1 MHAYIHTSDHPCI
14 FGTCTP
20 GTQAS
25 IRTYIHT
32 YIHYTCCPV
41 PRPRLQCSPLQP
53 SSDKPKPKI
62 SKTPP
67 FRLSLIQLGGEAF
80 REGLRFPLQLCALDP
95 DCYIAEE
102 SAMGPDAW
110 KHGYGAQTASY
121 HPIVRYG
128 NPGQRSSA
136 MLPLCQYLY
145 HKMATTVSI
154 ITIAVTIRSKAH
166 PDCKPFAEL
175 RVCQP
180 LAKPSKPLQARYRTS
195 LEPGHQSCFTALEN

>member
-1 MHAYIHTSDHPCI
+1 MHLRIYVYVDGSVYACMHAYIHTSDHPCI

-20 GTQAS
+20 GAQAS

-32 YIHYTCCPV
+32 YIHYTC
-41 PRPRLQCSPLQP
+41 
-53 SSDKPKPKI
+53 
-62 SKTPP
+62 
-67 FRLSLIQLGGEAF
+67 
-80 REGLRFPLQLCALDP
+80 LRFPLQLCALNP
-95 DCYIAEE
+95 DCYIVEE

-128 NPGQRSSA
+128 NTGQRSSA

-154 ITIAVTIRSKAH
+154 ITIVVTIRSKAH
-166 PDCKPFAEL
+166 HDCKPFAEL

-180 LAKPSKPLQARYRTS
+180 LTKHSQNLCRPAIEPL
-195 LEPGHQSCFTALEN
+195 